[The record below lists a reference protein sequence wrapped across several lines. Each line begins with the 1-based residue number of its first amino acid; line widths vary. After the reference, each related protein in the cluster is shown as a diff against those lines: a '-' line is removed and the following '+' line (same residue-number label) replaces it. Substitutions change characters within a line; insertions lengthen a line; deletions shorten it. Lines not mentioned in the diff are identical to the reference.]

1 MSVQT
6 VASLPQPEP
15 EAAPL
20 VSPRFPER
28 EAASSSEIRQNTEF
42 MENAGLTQALRR
54 SAEALDGIHSSR
66 QRPEADSDA
75 FLANKTERKYK
86 KKTQKQGAGME
97 LHFAKESEEI
107 QKELIE
113 TMKKE
118 WSNWEKYSDDPM
130 DHQGP
135 AQQDEGGEPRNSS
148 HSNEVGSHKQG

>member
-66 QRPEADSDA
+66 QRPAADSDA

-118 WSNWEKYSDDPM
+118 WSNWEKYSDGQWITKDQLNKM
-130 DHQGP
+130 KEENP
-135 AQQDEGGEPRNSS
+135 AIRVIPTRW
-148 HSNEVGSHKQG
+148 VHKQG